1 MTPEQIKVLTN
12 ILVKYFNGQASIAAE
27 AGTIQELIK
36 TINTP
41 APKPE
46 EPKPEEPKPEV
57 KKK

>member
-41 APKPE
+41 